1 MGARGYPSIWRRL
14 DAEYPTSP
22 PTAARGACRHGA
34 RGRPIERDPVTTHSD
49 EMAVRPRATRPVG
62 NDAIGAASADAGAAA
77 ESRAGFDPAA
87 ALAAVPSGV
96 ILVAP
101 DWRITFVNAAW
112 TRMMGVSADE
122 FVGQD
127 LWQAFPAMEDAQRQ
141 AVRETMADGV
151 ARRYRAESPDGRV
164 AGTFDVALARDAS
177 GGLVFDVHDV
187 TGAARL
193 ELGEHRRQA
202 ELNER
207 VEENEALRELARALA
222 AVPDSGALL
231 ETLCDVAVA
240 QCHASAGLVAQLR
253 PATSEGE
260 EDEGTIV
267 AAAGRNDRLLGAI
280 FPLAG
285 TLIERAARERVPIV
299 AMGEDTASDY
309 FRRYNSALDV
319 GPIILTPLMAHGQ
332 VLGVLGVSRTSD
344 GLPFSERDGERL
356 RTIAD
361 HASLALYKAR
371 LFEQAQAA
379 NLAKSNFLAT
389 ISHELRTPL
398 TALTGYG
405 ELLADDILGPLTE
418 TQHEVIERMRT
429 VTAHLTTM
437 IDEILSYASLDS
449 GRERVLVTSVHP
461 DAVLRQAAEVT
472 EPQARHKGIA
482 LAIHV
487 PDGIA
492 PLRTDGEKLR
502 QILVNLAD
510 NAVKFTE
517 PGGSVFLQLYD
528 EPAED
533 DQSRREVRFRVRDTG
548 VGISQIDQSRLFQP
562 FSQLETGLTRRHGGT
577 GLGLFI
583 SRRLTELLGGRLELE
598 SVPGNGSTFTI
609 VLPG

>member
-1 MGARGYPSIWRRL
+1 M
-14 DAEYPTSP
+14 
-22 PTAARGACRHGA
+22 
-34 RGRPIERDPVTTHSD
+34 TTHSD
-49 EMAVRPRATRPVG
+49 EAAAALHSRSVGGGATAGDDDTAIGGDAPRALRF
-62 NDAIGAASADAGAAA
+62 DA
-77 ESRAGFDPAA
+77 AA

-96 ILVAP
+96 VIVAP
-101 DWRITFVNAAW
+101 DGRIAFVNDEWA
-112 TRMMGVSADE
+112 RMMRASADE
-122 FVGQD
+122 FVGRD
-127 LWQAFPAMEDAQRQ
+127 IWDAFPGATDTQRQ
-141 AVRETMADGV
+141 AVRDTMADGAV
-151 ARRYRAESPDGRV
+151 RWFRASSPSGRV
-164 AGTFDVALARDAS
+164 PGTFDIAVARDGS
-177 GGLVFDVHDV
+177 GGLVFDIHDV
-187 TGAARL
+187 SGAARL
-193 ELGEHRRQA
+193 EVGERRRQE
-202 ELNER
+202 ELQER
-207 VEENEALRELARALA
+207 VAENVALRELARALA
-222 AVPDSGALL
+222 AVPDSSALL

-240 QCHASAGLVAQLR
+240 QCHASAGLVALLR
-253 PATSEGE
+253 PATTEGE

-267 AAAGRNDRLLGAI
+267 AVAGRNDRLRGAT

-285 TLIERAARERVPIV
+285 TLIERAARERETLVTR
-299 AMGEDTASDY
+299 GDETRSDY
-309 FRRYNSALDV
+309 FRRYNAALDV
-319 GPIILTPLMAHGQ
+319 GPMILTPLMAHGQ
-332 VLGVLGVSRTSD
+332 VLGVLGVSRTTD
-344 GLPFSERDGERL
+344 ATHFSEREGERL

-379 NLAKSNFLAT
+379 NQAKSNFLAT

-437 IDEILSYASLDS
+437 IDEILSYASLDA

-472 EPQARHKGIA
+472 EQQARPKGIT
-482 LAIHV
+482 LGVHI
-487 PDGIA
+487 PDDVA

-517 PGGSVFLQLYD
+517 PGGSVFLQLSD
-528 EPAED
+528 EPAGAD
-533 DQSRREVRFRVRDTG
+533 HPRRELRFRVRDTG
-548 VGISQIDQSRLFQP
+548 VGISQADQSRLFQP

-583 SRRLTELLGGRLELE
+583 SRRLTELLGGHLELE
-598 SVPGNGSTFTI
+598 SVPGNGSTFTV